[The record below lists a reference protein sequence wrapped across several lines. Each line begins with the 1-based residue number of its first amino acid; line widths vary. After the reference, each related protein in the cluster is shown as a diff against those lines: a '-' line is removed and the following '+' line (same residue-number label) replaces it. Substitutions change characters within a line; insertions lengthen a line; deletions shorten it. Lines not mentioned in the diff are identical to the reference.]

1 MVADFHNPVRA
12 GNTVTETVPNGIS
25 AGIVGEGVNIGC
37 QVGTLTLV
45 EEGCAGVGIVSGVAV
60 NEGLTAVDSA
70 IGAS

>member
-12 GNTVTETVPNGIS
+12 GNTVTASPNGIS
-25 AGIVGEGVNIGC
+25 GGIVGEGVNIGC

>member
-1 MVADFHNPVRA
+1 MWVLDSEF
-12 GNTVTETVPNGIS
+12 
-25 AGIVGEGVNIGC
+25 
-37 QVGTLTLV
+37 V